1 VIEGV
6 NPQKVF
12 NYLLQA
18 TETELNMGIMKRVL
32 EFIKQTDIELTL
44 YTYDSF
50 LFSYPS
56 DMDASQAKK
65 LKEIDRNGRISYK
78 SKLGFGLLKTLIF
91 IVRTYFYLINEVKRN
106 TIRRYV

>member
-1 VIEGV
+1 V

-18 TETELNMGIMKRVL
+18 TETELNMGIMKKML

-50 LFSYPS
+50 LFSFPL
-56 DMDASQAKK
+56 DTPKEHALK
-65 LKEIDRNGRISYK
+65 LKEIAESFGFPIKVDWGTDY
-78 SKLGFGLLKTLIF
+78 SKI
-91 IVRTYFYLINEVKRN
+91 
-106 TIRRYV
+106 